1 MGGVFAAPSF
11 GGSQLLVTLV
21 AWYLTLSSEHNSNNS
36 NNTHAHIHVVRSQAA
51 QLSKNEFDLYYRII
65 SGGYIKASIPREIVK
80 PVSVCPEKSSCP

>member
-1 MGGVFAAPSF
+1 MKEYCFPIRI
-11 GGSQLLVTLV
+11 LIIYPLTL
-21 AWYLTLSSEHNSNNS
+21 YICLTLSSEHNSNNS

-80 PVSVCPEKSSCP
+80 PVSVCPEKSSFPYY